1 MLNLELLAQSGDH
14 NVIQVCTVVC
24 DDPVGDT
31 IPAYEVLLDEA
42 GNHILCNGGEGRCF
56 DPLVKV
62 IPIIMEGSLL
72 SRFLLLTWMVA

>member
-14 NVIQVCTVVC
+14 SVVQVCTIVR

-42 GNHILCNGGEGRCF
+42 GTTFFVTKAKEAASTH
-56 DPLVKV
+56 LVK
-62 IPIIMEGSLL
+62 
-72 SRFLLLTWMVA
+72 